1 VSTDTG
7 TVLIGA
13 GLAAAHTIETLRE
26 RGYPEPITLIGEE
39 TELPYERPALSK
51 SYLQGKAGELQV
63 HDARWYA
70 DQGVDVRT
78 GTTAV
83 GIDRNARQVRLEGAD
98 PVPYGH
104 LVLATGAR
112 PRTLGLPGAD
122 LPGVHT
128 LRTRADSDRLREALA
143 RDERWVIVG
152 AGWIGLEVAAAARD
166 AGRSVTALEYGELP
180 LQRVLGDRLGRYFLQ
195 LHLGNGVDLRT
206 GASASGI
213 ETSPSGL
220 AVRVGD
226 EVLDADTVVLAVG
239 VRPNTELAA
248 EAGLA
253 VDNGIVVDE
262 HLRTSDPRILAAGD
276 VAAARNR
283 RLGRRLR
290 VEHWDNAIRQGRL
303 AASTIVGAGAVYDWH
318 PYFFTDQYDL
328 GMEYVGHGGPD
339 DQVVIRGSMLSGEFL
354 AFWLGAGRVTAAM
367 NVNIWDVN
375 DDLRRLVGRE
385 IPTDLLTDPSV
396 PLADL

>member
-1 VSTDTG
+1 VSSETG

-26 RGYPEPITLIGEE
+26 RGYTEPITLIGDE

-51 SYLQGKAGELQV
+51 SYLQGKSGELQV

-70 DQGVDVRT
+70 DQAVDVRT

-83 GIDRNARQVRLEGAD
+83 GIDRDARRVRLDSGD

-128 LRTRADSDRLREALA
+128 LRTRADSDRLRDALA
-143 RDERWVIVG
+143 TDERWVIVG
-152 AGWIGLEVAAAARD
+152 AGWVGLEVAAAASG
-166 AGRSVTALEYGELP
+166 AGRSVTVLEHAALP
-180 LQRVLGDRLGRYFLQ
+180 LQRVLGERLGRYFLH

-206 GASASGI
+206 GASVGGI
-213 ETSPSGL
+213 ETPPSGL
-220 AVRVGD
+220 AVRVGG
-226 EVLDADTVVLAVG
+226 EVLDADIVVLAVG
-239 VRPNTELAA
+239 VSPNTELAA

-276 VAAARNR
+276 VAAADNT
-283 RLGRRLR
+283 RLGERLR

-303 AASTIVGAGAVYDWH
+303 AASTILGAGAEYDWH
-318 PYFFTDQYDL
+318 PYFFTDQYEL
-328 GMEYVGHGGPD
+328 GMEYVGHGHPGD
-339 DQVVIRGSMLSGEFL
+339 EVVIRGSLLSGEFL
-354 AFWLGAGRVTAAM
+354 AFWLDDGRVTAAM

-375 DDLRRLVGRE
+375 DDLRRLVGRQ
-385 IPTDLLTDPSV
+385 IPVDQLTNPSIALSDL
-396 PLADL
+396 

>member
-1 VSTDTG
+1 MSTETG

-26 RGYPEPITLIGEE
+26 RGYTEPITLIGDEA
-39 TELPYERPALSK
+39 ELPYERPALSK
-51 SYLQGKAGELQV
+51 TYLQGKAGDLQV

-78 GTTAV
+78 GTRAV
-83 GIDRNARQVRLEGAD
+83 GIDRDARQVRLDGAD

-122 LPGVHT
+122 LPGVYT
-128 LRTRADSDRLREALA
+128 LRTRADSDRLRDAMN

-152 AGWIGLEVAAAARD
+152 GGWIGLEVAAAASG
-166 AGRSVTALEYGELP
+166 AGRDVTVLEYSALP

-206 GASASGI
+206 GTSVGGI
-213 ETSPSGL
+213 EATPSGL
-220 AVRVGD
+220 AVTVGTD
-226 EVLDADTVVLAVG
+226 IVDADAVVLAVG
-239 VRPNTELAA
+239 VSPNTELAA

-262 HLRTSDPRILAAGD
+262 HLRTGDPRILAAGD
-276 VAAARNR
+276 VAAAHNT
-283 RLGRRLR
+283 RLDRRLR

-303 AASTIVGAGAVYDWH
+303 AASTILAAGAEYDWH

-328 GMEYVGHGGPD
+328 GMEYVGHGRPGD
-339 DQVVIRGSMLSGEFL
+339 EVMIRGSLLSGEFL
-354 AFWLGAGRVTAAM
+354 AFWLGEGRVTAAM

-385 IPTDLLTDPSV
+385 IPTELLTDPNV
-396 PLADL
+396 PLSDL

>member
-26 RGYPEPITLIGEE
+26 GGYAEPITLIGDE

-51 SYLQGKAGELQV
+51 TYLQGKAGELQV

-70 DQGVDVRT
+70 DQVVDVRT

-83 GIDRNARQVRLEGAD
+83 GIDRAAREVLLDPGE
-98 PVPYGH
+98 PVPYEH

-128 LRTRADSDRLREALA
+128 LRTRADSDRLRDALA

-152 AGWIGLEVAAAARD
+152 GGWIGLEVAAAARG
-166 AGRSVTALEYGELP
+166 AGRVVTVLEYAPLP

-206 GASASGI
+206 GASVGGI
-213 ETSPSGL
+213 EAAGPEL
-220 AVRVGD
+220 VVRVGD
-226 EVLDADTVVLAVG
+226 DQVRADTVVLAVG

-248 EAGLA
+248 AAGLA
-253 VDNGIVVDE
+253 VDGGIQVDE
-262 HLRTSDPRILAAGD
+262 QLRTSDPHILAAGD
-276 VAAARNR
+276 VAAARNTA
-283 RLGRRLR
+283 LGRRLR
-290 VEHWDNAIRQGRL
+290 VEHWDNAIRQGKL
-303 AASTIVGAGAVYDWH
+303 AAATILGTGAEYDWQ

-328 GMEYVGHGGPD
+328 GMEYVGHADPD
-339 DQVVIRGSMLSGEFL
+339 DEVVIRGSLLSGEFL
-354 AFWLGAGRVTAAM
+354 AFWLAGGRVSAAM
-367 NVNIWDVN
+367 NVNVWDVN
-375 DDLRRLVGRE
+375 DELRGLLGRQVPAERLAN
-385 IPTDLLTDPSV
+385 PAV
-396 PLADL
+396 PLPDL

>member
-1 VSTDTG
+1 VSSETG

-26 RGYPEPITLIGEE
+26 RGYTEPITLIGDEA
-39 TELPYERPALSK
+39 ELPYERPALSK
-51 SYLQGKAGELQV
+51 SYLQGKSGELQV

-70 DQGVDVRT
+70 NQGVDVRT

-83 GIDRNARQVRLEGAD
+83 GIDRDARRVRLDDSD

-128 LRTRADSDRLREALA
+128 LRTRADSDRLRDALA
-143 RDERWVIVG
+143 RDERWVIIG
-152 AGWIGLEVAAAARD
+152 AGWIGLEVAAAARG
-166 AGRSVTALEYGELP
+166 ASRSVTVLEHAALP
-180 LQRVLGDRLGRYFLQ
+180 LHRVLGERLGRYFLQ

-206 GASASGI
+206 DASVSGI

-226 EVLDADTVVLAVG
+226 EILDADTVVLAVG
-239 VRPNTELAA
+239 VSPSTELAA

-262 HLRTSDPRILAAGD
+262 HLCTSDPRILAAGD
-276 VAAARNR
+276 VATAHNT

-303 AASTIVGAGAVYDWH
+303 AASTILGAGAVYDWQ
-318 PYFFTDQYDL
+318 PYFFTDQYEL
-328 GMEYVGHGGPD
+328 GMEYVGHGDPGD
-339 DQVVIRGSMLSGEFL
+339 EVVIRGSLLSGEFL
-354 AFWLGAGRVTAAM
+354 AFWLGDGRVTAAM

-375 DDLRRLVGRE
+375 DELRRLVGRQ
-385 IPTDLLTDPSV
+385 IPVDRLTDPSIA
-396 PLADL
+396 LSDL

>member
-1 VSTDTG
+1 MSSETG

-26 RGYPEPITLIGEE
+26 RGYTEPITLIGDEA
-39 TELPYERPALSK
+39 ELPYERPALSK
-51 SYLQGKAGELQV
+51 SYLQGKSGELQV

-70 DQGVDVRT
+70 DQAVDVRT

-83 GIDRNARQVRLEGAD
+83 GIDRDARRIRLDSGD

-128 LRTRADSDRLREALA
+128 LRTRADSDRLRDALA
-143 RDERWVIVG
+143 RDERWVIIG
-152 AGWIGLEVAAAARD
+152 AGWIGLEVAAAARG
-166 AGRSVTALEYGELP
+166 ASRSVTVLEHAALP
-180 LQRVLGDRLGRYFLQ
+180 LHRVLGERLGRYFLQ

-206 GASASGI
+206 GASVSGI

-226 EVLDADTVVLAVG
+226 EILDADTVVLAVG
-239 VRPNTELAA
+239 VSPNTELAA

-262 HLRTSDPRILAAGD
+262 HLCTSDPRILAAGD
-276 VAAARNR
+276 VATAHNT

-303 AASTIVGAGAVYDWH
+303 AASTILGAGAEYDWQ
-318 PYFFTDQYDL
+318 PYFFTDQYEL
-328 GMEYVGHGGPD
+328 GMEYVGHGHAGD
-339 DQVVIRGSMLSGEFL
+339 EVAIRGSLLSGEFL
-354 AFWLGAGRVTAAM
+354 AFWLDDGLVTAAM

-375 DDLRRLVGRE
+375 DDLRRLVGRQ
-385 IPTDLLTDPSV
+385 IPVDQLTNPSIALSDL
-396 PLADL
+396 

>member
-1 VSTDTG
+1 MSTETG

-26 RGYPEPITLIGEE
+26 RGYTEPIALIGDEA
-39 TELPYERPALSK
+39 ELPYERPALSK

-63 HDARWYA
+63 HDAGWYA

-78 GTTAV
+78 GTRAV
-83 GIDRNARQVRLEGAD
+83 GIDRDARQIRLDGAD

-128 LRTRADSDRLREALA
+128 LRTRADSDRLRDALA
-143 RDERWVIVG
+143 RDERWVIIG
-152 AGWIGLEVAAAARD
+152 AGWIGLEVAAAARGAD
-166 AGRSVTALEYGELP
+166 RSVTVLEYGALP
-180 LQRVLGDRLGRYFLQ
+180 LQRVLGERLGRYFLQ

-220 AVRVGD
+220 AVTVGD
-226 EVLDADTVVLAVG
+226 DILDADTVVLAVG
-239 VRPNTELAA
+239 VSPNTELAA

-276 VAAARNR
+276 VAAAHNT
-283 RLGRRLR
+283 RLGRLR

-303 AASTIVGAGAVYDWH
+303 AASTILGAGVAYDWQ

-328 GMEYVGHGGPD
+328 GMEYVGHGNPGD
-339 DQVVIRGSMLSGEFL
+339 EVVIRGSLLSGEFL
-354 AFWLGAGRVTAAM
+354 AFWLGDGRVTAAM

-385 IPTDLLTDPSV
+385 IPTDLLTDPSI
-396 PLADL
+396 PPADL